1 MTRPPRPYVLL
12 EENCPTP
19 DEWREW
25 ALQCA
30 PLHELLRRV
39 RESMQEVTHVVAT
52 GDRNGSGSVDRA
64 VPVVATVG

>member
-1 MTRPPRPYVLL
+1 MHAPRKARPYTLI

-19 DEWREW
+19 DEWRGW

-39 RESMQEVTHVVAT
+39 RAQMQAERE
-52 GDRNGSGSVDRA
+52 RNGSLPADFRNTGG
-64 VPVVATVG
+64 ATVPE